1 MSLDDD
7 WERHTPINELKE
19 VLWKAAKEHIGS
31 TVSYPSQQNS
41 MDAYYTKLALA
52 ALEWFEGE

>member
-1 MSLDDD
+1 MSIDDD

-19 VLWKAAKEHIGS
+19 VLWKAANKHHES
-31 TVSYPSQQNS
+31 TVSYTSQQNS